1 MEFLPEQADDAYE
14 VEYLFD
20 LSFAP
25 GRQSLSSYQLREDVL
40 PVASLCKIVRDETGA
55 LIGAIRYWPVSI
67 AGYAG
72 LMLGPV
78 AVHPTAQ
85 GEGIA
90 GQLIM
95 MTLHQARDEGWKRV
109 ILIGDEPY
117 YSRFGFS
124 RALTLGLEF
133 PPPTNP
139 DRFLGLEFETGAL
152 ADLKGKVEKFLNEP
166 HTQGILRE
174 T

>member
-1 MEFLPEQADDAYE
+1 MEILQETDEDYWE

-20 LSFAP
+20 LTFAP
-25 GRQSLSSYQLREDVL
+25 GRQGLSSYQLREGVS
-40 PVASLCKIVRDETGA
+40 PVRDLCFVVRDYTGA
-55 LIGAIRYWPVSI
+55 LIGAIRYWPVKI
-67 AGYAG
+67 ANADG

-78 AVHPTAQ
+78 AVHPIAQ

-90 GQLIM
+90 GELIRV
-95 MTLHQARDEGWKRV
+95 TLNKARDEGWKRV
-109 ILIGDEPY
+109 ILIGDAPY

-139 DRFLGLEFETGAL
+139 DRFLGLEFEAGAL
-152 ADLKGKVEKFLNEP
+152 GGLKGKVERF
-166 HTQGILRE
+166 TA
-174 T
+174 

>member
-1 MEFLPEQADDAYE
+1 MEFLSEKPSDHDE

-25 GRQSLSSYQLREDVL
+25 GRQSLSSYQLREGVE
-40 PVASLCKIVRDETGA
+40 PVRSLSMVVRDEVGA
-55 LIGAIRYWPVSI
+55 LIGAIRYWPVKISNTN
-67 AGYAG
+67 G

-78 AVHPTAQ
+78 AVHPIAQ

-90 GQLIM
+90 GELIRL
-95 MTLHQARDEGWKRV
+95 TLHKARDEGWTRV
-109 ILIGDEPY
+109 ILIGDAPY

-139 DRFLGLEFETGAL
+139 DRFLGLEFEAGAL
-152 ADLKGKVEKFLNEP
+152 GGLKGKVEKFR
-166 HTQGILRE
+166 G
-174 T
+174 